1 MTVAPARNAEALS
14 APTRSLGRSLMVVQL
29 LALIVAASA
38 LGAYF
43 YADAQDRVYGGRAE
57 ILYEAPEATTGEAER
72 LIATEVELVRS
83 PRVLDPVAEE
93 FGLTTEELDEDL
105 AVSGAGAPT

>member
-14 APTRSLGRSLMVVQL
+14 APARSLGRSLMVVQL

-38 LGAYF
+38 LCAYF

-57 ILYEAPEATTGEAER
+57 ILYEAPEATTTGEAER

-83 PRVLDPVAEE
+83 PRVPIRSLRSSA
-93 FGLTTEELDEDL
+93 
-105 AVSGAGAPT
+105 